1 VKRLLIIL
9 SLAAIVGLPFLLR
22 PKQAAVERADDVVV
36 IVTPH
41 NEAIRH
47 EYAIGFK
54 AWYYART
61 GRTVAIDWRVL
72 GGTTEIARYL
82 EGVYDQAFQNY
93 WTGTL
98 KQRWNLEIEST
109 FQSRKLPAGSSPIVQ
124 TARAAFFASSVSSG
138 IDVFFGGGA
147 PDFEQQADAGHFWDS
162 GLLRRHPEWFTDQV
176 IPRLFGGEMFWRSD
190 GLWFGS
196 VISSYGI
203 IYNRDA
209 LTRLGFVGVPIQW
222 ADLGD
227 PRFYGEIALCDPTKS
242 GSITMAFENVIQQ
255 QMQQKLPAT
264 GSDRAAVREGWMSG
278 LRLIQRIGANARYFT
293 DTSQKPPIDVADGNC
308 AAGLCIDFY
317 GNQQAEAVLRRAD
330 STRLGFAS
338 PPGGTAYSVDPIAL
352 LRGAPNRKPAEL
364 FVEYSLSL
372 AGQKL
377 WGFKPGVPGGPRDFA
392 LRRAPIRRDYYS
404 NPAWKPLRSD
414 PNFDPYAASERLIY
428 RPQWTGPLFREMAF
442 IIRVMCEDTHVELT
456 AAWRAV
462 QAAPEPARSHALA
475 VLQDISFVSYDHAMT
490 DIKQALA
497 SRDKAQEIVLTDTL
511 AKRFRLQYAAA
522 LAAASGR

>member
-1 VKRLLIIL
+1 MKRLLIIL
-9 SLAAIVGLPFLLR
+9 SLAAIVGLPFLFR
-22 PKQAAVERADDVVV
+22 PKQAGVEQADDVIV

-47 EYAIGFK
+47 EYTIGFK
-54 AWYYART
+54 TWYHARM

-98 KQRWNLEIEST
+98 RRPWSLEIEST
-109 FQSRKLPAGSSPIVQ
+109 FQSRKLNAGASAAVQ
-124 TARAAFFASSVSSG
+124 AARSAFFASSVSSG

-162 GLLRRHPEWFTDQV
+162 GLLRRHPDWFTDAV
-176 IPRLFGGEMFWRSD
+176 IPQTFGGEMFWRPD

-209 LTRLGFVGVPIQW
+209 LARLGFARAPTQW

-255 QMQQKLPAT
+255 QMQKVLPPA
-264 GSDRAAVREGWMSG
+264 GSDRGAVRQGWLNG

-293 DTSQKPPIDVADGNC
+293 DTSQKPPIDVADGDC

-317 GNQQAEAVLRRAD
+317 GNQQAEAVLRRGD
-330 STRLGFAS
+330 SHRLGFAS

-352 LRGAPNRKPAEL
+352 LRGAPNRAAAEL
-364 FVEYSLSL
+364 FIEYAMSLD
-372 AGQKL
+372 GQKL
-377 WGFKPGVPGGPRDFA
+377 WDFKPGVAGGPRDFA
-392 LRRAPIRRDYYS
+392 LRRAPIRRDYYANVS
-404 NPAWKPLRSD
+404 WRSLRSD
-414 PNFDPYAASERLIY
+414 PDFDPYGASERLIY

-442 IIRVMCEDTHVELT
+442 IIRVMCQDTHGELT
-456 AAWRAV
+456 SAWKAI
-462 QAAPEPARSHALA
+462 QAAPEPARSRALA
-475 VLQDISFVSYDHAMT
+475 VMQDISFVSYDHALT

-497 SRDKAQEIVLTDTL
+497 SRDKAQEIVLADTL
-511 AKRFRLQYAAA
+511 AQRFRQRYAAA
-522 LAAASGR
+522 RAAAQP

>member
-1 VKRLLIIL
+1 
-9 SLAAIVGLPFLLR
+9 LPFLLR
-22 PKQAAVERADDVVV
+22 PKQPARARADDVVV

-47 EYAIGFK
+47 EYALGFA
-54 AWYYART
+54 AWYRART

-72 GGTTEIARYL
+72 GGTSEIARYL
-82 EGVYDQAFQNY
+82 EGVYDQAFRNF

-98 KQRWNLEIEST
+98 KHPWSLEIESS
-109 FQSRKLPAGSSPIVQ
+109 FQSRRAAPSASAAAQ
-124 TARAAFFASSVSSG
+124 AARAAFFASSVSSG

-162 GLLRRHPEWFTDQV
+162 GLLKRHPDWFTDAV
-176 IPRLFGGEMFWRSD
+176 IPQTFGGEMFWRAD

-209 LTRLGFVGVPIQW
+209 LARLGFSSPPTQW
-222 ADLGD
+222 SDLGD
-227 PRFYGEIALCDPTKS
+227 ARFYGEIALCDPTKS

-255 QMQQKLPAT
+255 QMQRQLAVT
-264 GSDRAAVREGWMSG
+264 ASSAAAVRAGWMNG

-317 GNQQAEAVLRRAD
+317 GNQEAEAVLRRGD
-330 STRLGFAS
+330 SQRLGFSS

-352 LRGAPNRKPAEL
+352 LRGAPNRAAGEL
-364 FVEYSLSL
+364 FIEYAMSLD
-372 AGQKL
+372 GQKL
-377 WGFKPGVPGGPRDFA
+377 WDFKPGVPGGPRDFA
-392 LRRAPIRRDYYS
+392 LRRAPIRRDYYAQS
-404 NPAWKPLRSD
+404 GWKSFRSD
-414 PNFDPYAASERLIY
+414 PQFDPYAAKERLIY

-442 IIRVMCEDTHVELT
+442 IIRVMCQDTHGEL
-456 AAWRAV
+456 ASAWKAI
-462 QAAPEPARSHALA
+462 QAAPEPARSQALA
-475 VLQDISFVSYDHAMT
+475 RLQDNSFVSYDHALT

-497 SRDKAQEIVLTDTL
+497 SRDKAQEIVLADSL
-511 AKRFRLQYAAA
+511 AKRFREQYEAAKQEA
-522 LAAASGR
+522 ERPARQPGR